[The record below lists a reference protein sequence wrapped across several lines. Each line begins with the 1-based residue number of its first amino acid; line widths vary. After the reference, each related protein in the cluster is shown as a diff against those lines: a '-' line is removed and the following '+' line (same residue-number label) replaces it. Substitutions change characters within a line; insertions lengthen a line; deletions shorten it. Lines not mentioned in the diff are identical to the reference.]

1 MARNYT
7 ALPHEYM
14 ATLEKLTDEEFG
26 RLIRGLLSYSMTG
39 EVVDLPGPETYVL
52 PFLITRENQFQ
63 AQFEHTDKIKSQRA
77 RKGAEARWG
86 KKDIPTE
93 ESIPGD
99 AQGCLSMLEDA
110 SDANSNTNSTYNTN
124 TNTNSNTNYN
134 PTSNAMAAEPEVEDV
149 REYCERRGYGLVDAE
164 DFVSYYR
171 ARDWMV
177 GAAPMRDWRAMA
189 DAWEKKAREKAPP
202 EPSPSRNAARALE
215 QMERLER
222 LRREM
227 TGAAAM

>member
-52 PFLITRENQFQ
+52 PFLITRENQFK

-86 KKDIPTE
+86 KKDIPPE
-93 ESIPGD
+93 EPIAAD
-99 AQGCLSMLEDA
+99 AQACLSILEDA

-124 TNTNSNTNYN
+124 TNYNYN

-149 REYCERRGYGLVDAE
+149 REYCERRGHGLVDAE

-177 GAAPMRDWRAMA
+177 GSAPMRDWRAMA
-189 DAWEKKAREKAPP
+189 DIWEKKAREKSPP
-202 EPSPSRNAARALE
+202 ARSPSQSSARALE

-227 TGAAAM
+227 TREAAGEDSA